1 MIFFVPQNQTVKN
14 LFPMKTTQQYNQRK
28 IVNDPVHG
36 FISIPDNILFEL
48 IEHPYLQRLRR
59 IKQLGL
65 TSLVY
70 PGAVHT
76 RFQHSLGSF
85 YLMGTAITVLRY
97 KWHHISDEESV
108 AAHAAILMHDLG
120 HGPFSHALE
129 QTLIESLNHE
139 DISLLLMEKLNQ
151 HFGGQLS
158 GAIDVFQGNTDKLFL
173 HQLVSSQLDVDRLD
187 YLKRDSFFSGVSEG
201 VIGSDRIIKTLE
213 IKDNELVVEGKCI
226 YSIEKFLVAR
236 RLMYWQVYLH
246 KTALVAEKMLI
257 NTLKRAKELALQGK
271 DVPAPPFLE
280 TFLKNRFCKN
290 DFLNHPRILDDFT
303 MLDDNDIMGALKL
316 WQGNDDR
323 VLARLS
329 SSIIERKLI
338 KIEIADTPFPAETAE
353 RYKEEKKDLLGL
365 SREEMDY
372 FVFTDHISNSTYKT
386 GGENI
391 NIIYKDGTTK
401 DISMASDMLDHA
413 ALSKPANKYILCY
426 PR

>member
-1 MIFFVPQNQTVKN
+1 MNTPQ
-14 LFPMKTTQQYNQRK
+14 PYNQRK

-48 IEHPYLQRLRR
+48 IEHPYIQRLRR

-76 RFQHSLGSF
+76 RFQHTLGAF
-85 YLMGTAITVLRY
+85 YLMGTAITVLRN
-97 KWHHISDEESV
+97 KGHQISDEESI

-129 QTLIESLNHE
+129 QTLIESLDHE
-139 DISLLLMEKLNQ
+139 DISLLLMERLNE
-151 HFGGQLS
+151 HFNGQLS
-158 GAIDVFQGNTDKLFL
+158 AAIEIFKGNTGKLFL

-201 VIGSDRIIKTLE
+201 VIGSDRIIKMLE
-213 IKDNELVVEGKCI
+213 IKNNELVVEGKGI

-257 NTLKRAKELALQGK
+257 NALKRARELSLLGKE
-271 DVPAPPFLE
+271 VPATPFLE
-280 TFLKNRFCKN
+280 TFLRNRFCKK
-290 DFLNHPRILDDFT
+290 DFLTNPKILDDFT
-303 MLDDNDIMGALKL
+303 ILDDNDIMSALKI
-316 WQGNDDR
+316 WRNHDDR
-323 VLARLS
+323 VLACLS
-329 SSIIERKLI
+329 ASILDRKLLR
-338 KIEIADTPFPAETAE
+338 IEVSDTPFSDELIE
-353 RYKEEKKDLLGL
+353 RHKEEKKELFGL
-365 SREEMDY
+365 STEEMSY
-372 FVFTDHISNSTYKT
+372 FVFTDHVSNSTYKT

-391 NIIYKDGTTK
+391 NIIYKDGSTK
-401 DISMASDMLDHA
+401 DISRASDMLDHT
-413 ALSKPANKYILCY
+413 ALSKPVSKYILCY
-426 PR
+426 PK

>member
-1 MIFFVPQNQTVKN
+1 
-14 LFPMKTTQQYNQRK
+14 MKTTPHYNQRK

-48 IEHPYLQRLRR
+48 IEHPYFQRLRR

-76 RFQHSLGSF
+76 RFQHTLGAF
-85 YLMGTAITVLRY
+85 FLMGTAINVLRD
-97 KWHHISDEESV
+97 KGHEISDSEST

-139 DISLLLMEKLNQ
+139 DISLLLMERLNH
-151 HFGGQLS
+151 HFDGQLS
-158 GAIDVFQGNTDKLFL
+158 AAIDIFNGNTDKLFL

-201 VIGSDRIIKTLE
+201 VIGSDRIIKMLE
-213 IKDNELVVEGKCI
+213 IKDNELVVEGKGI

-257 NTLKRAKELALQGK
+257 NVLKRAKELALQGN

-280 TFLKNRFCKN
+280 TFLKNRFCKG
-290 DFLNHPRILDDFT
+290 DFQNNPQILNDFT
-303 MLDDNDIMGALKL
+303 MLDDNDIMSALKL
-316 WQGNDDR
+316 WQNNNDK
-323 VLARLS
+323 VLAILS
-329 SSIIERKLI
+329 SCILDRKLLR
-338 KIEIADTPFPAETAE
+338 IEVSDTPFSQEIIDTL
-353 RYKEEKKDLLGL
+353 KEKQKDSLKL
-365 SREEMDY
+365 STEEMDY
-372 FVFTDHISNSTYKT
+372 FVFTDHVSNSTYKT

-401 DISMASDMLDHA
+401 DISLASDMLDHT
-413 ALSKPANKYILCY
+413 ALSKPVSKYILCY
-426 PR
+426 PK